1 MSLIHRVCICFKCK
15 VYTPIHNGIIESHIR
30 EKKFLFKHRM
40 HTTQIVN
47 RDELTSEYKVAS

>member
-15 VYTPIHNGIIESHIR
+15 EYIPIHNGNIQSSIR
-30 EKKFLFKHRM
+30 ERKFLFEHRI

-47 RDELTSEYKVAS
+47 RDELTSEYKVVS